1 MLETILFLGTSFAV
15 FLVKD
20 FPQARTFLKL
30 VFFFISRT
38 FLVLT
43 TSLMLRTLLLKN
55 DPQNTENLSQVVN
68 LFTLR
73 NTTDPP
79 DTDQLPNVVDHC
91 NATGIFSVKDTAPV

>member
-30 VFFFISRT
+30 VFFISRT

-55 DPQNTENLSQVVN
+55 DPQKN
-68 LFTLR
+68 LFTLQ